1 MTRDATLDQTTN
13 GTRRSEGRGQ
23 TTRAGELGGALKA
36 AGTGLGDAVV
46 AARAAVPELAR
57 TSQELA
63 DDVMRRIKAG
73 NDEQVTAGVAM
84 SLGLAI
90 GMLLGSAPR
99 LLIAAALLPVA
110 AMGLVLMERRSG
122 RGATPT
128 AARGA

>member
-1 MTRDATLDQTTN
+1 MTSDATKERVKTN
-13 GTRRSEGRGQ
+13 GAS
-23 TTRAGELGGALKA
+23 RAGGRTGIQRAEELGGALRA
-36 AGTGLGDAVV
+36 AGSGLGDAVG

-63 DDVMRRIKAG
+63 DDVMHRIKAG

-99 LLIAAALLPVA
+99 LLIAAALVPVA

-122 RGATPT
+122 ASPRGA
-128 AARGA
+128 